1 MSSVISPIE
10 HKEAYTSYNTLYPP
24 HIFNQSVTTDCSEIK
39 IIKINKIPLSRKV
52 WRLLRYTWRLL
63 DNPFLCSLSSFCEK
77 TMSKLPRKGLL
88 LADNHVSIKWEANV
102 NRAVF
107 FLFVTSLMHFAGG
120 QTQGWCMLAAC
131 FKGKWCLNVRNSAAL
146 YNAHLWLVINTVS
159 LVEVVGRLQTDKRP
173 PTQPT
178 QPVRS
183 TSRLKPLP
191 WGLNACRGKSQS
203 DCTPFAQECF
213 IRRQTWQKRH
223 RSY

>member
-1 MSSVISPIE
+1 MPEKYKGYWDI
-10 HKEAYTSYNTLYPP
+10 HDN
-24 HIFNQSVTTDCSEIK
+24 CR
-39 IIKINKIPLSRKV
+39 IIHFSAL
-52 WRLLRYTWRLL
+52 
-63 DNPFLCSLSSFCEK
+63 FLCSVKKQRQNSSEK
-77 TMSKLPRKGLL
+77 DLL
-88 LADNHVSIKWEANV
+88 LVNNHVSIKWETNV

-107 FLFVTSLMHFAGG
+107 FLFVATLMHSAGG
-120 QTQGWCMLAAC
+120 QTQGWFLLAAC
-131 FKGKWCLNVRNSAAL
+131 FKWKWCFNVRNSAAL

-213 IRRQTWQKRH
+213 IVMQTWPKRH